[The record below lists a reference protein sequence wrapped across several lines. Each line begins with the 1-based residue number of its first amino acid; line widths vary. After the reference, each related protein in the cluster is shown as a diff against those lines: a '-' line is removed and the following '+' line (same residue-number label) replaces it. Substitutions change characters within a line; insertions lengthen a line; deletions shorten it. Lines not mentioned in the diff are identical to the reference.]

1 MGPLTVLRWANRALY
16 LLLFVSLI
24 VVMGYWHISITYTFL
39 GSVFCL
45 IMPTLFLD
53 KLERYPKVL
62 KLNLNSTPRLP
73 TLSLAREHET

>member
-1 MGPLTVLRWANRALY
+1 MGPLTVIKWANRALY
-16 LLLFVSLI
+16 LLMFISLMI
-24 VVMGYWHISITYTFL
+24 VMNQWQFTITYTFL
-39 GSVFCL
+39 GSVLCL
-45 IMPTLFLD
+45 IMPILFLD